1 MKVVCGIEGNSCAV
15 KSTEFVENVS
25 ILLKRPSSHI
35 LVRPFSMFGEGA
47 KARFQVRKYL
57 LVDYATSTRILNVT

>member
-1 MKVVCGIEGNSCAV
+1 
-15 KSTEFVENVS
+15 VENVS